1 MVVFLRVIVSFV
13 RVLFVTR
20 PVSPRCLTSDFLLRT
35 CARVYANRPEVAV
48 LAPVI
53 LFKNTL
59 VCFLCCVVLRCVPP
73 RAEHEYV
80 RLYSVNQTR
89 LPGIPMCL
97 TASCM
102 HYSPASVEFAGFVP
116 PSCLSIPGT
125 WYVCILRPCWDT
137 IPGRFFALETI
148 GSHVAHC

>member
-53 LFKNTL
+53 LFKNM
-59 VCFLCCVVLRCVPP
+59 FFVLRC
-73 RAEHEYV
+73 AA
-80 RLYSVNQTR
+80 LCAATR
-89 LPGIPMCL
+89 
-97 TASCM
+97 
-102 HYSPASVEFAGFVP
+102 
-116 PSCLSIPGT
+116 
-125 WYVCILRPCWDT
+125 
-137 IPGRFFALETI
+137 
-148 GSHVAHC
+148 